1 MKHKIIACATLVF
14 FISAFVAQE
23 APVYASELEDLST
36 PETIGTQLINKDTAT
51 LPYAITGEALVSVI
65 MNMVDFDI
73 NGAMI
78 TFNRPTGQLV
88 VKNTPDNLS
97 KVEEILSEMRRS
109 LARQIAIEARIITVS
124 SDDIDAFGLQSFLGS
139 QSFSMSSDDKG
150 SVDIDNSVTYPDVMD
165 RDNTNY
171 YGQEFVLG
179 VLDKD
184 FSIALAIDAL
194 KSNYEVNTLSSPRL
208 TVFNNQRAHV
218 KAATITSYVSEV
230 DAEIEASSDNLYY
243 TVDTKVRQAPSG
255 TILDVTPTINND
267 GTITL
272 ALHPTFVTADLDSTV
287 DIESVS
293 SSASGGSSL
302 ASNTLTLPVFT
313 TQSVD
318 TTVVLP
324 DGGVAIVGGLIDE
337 VELLKNHYSP
347 IWGKVPLIGNLFK
360 NKNNRTLKSHLVVFV
375 KATAVTASP
384 TKDKK

>member
-1 MKHKIIACATLVF
+1 M
-14 FISAFVAQE
+14 SSFVMQSDH
-23 APVYASELEDLST
+23 VYASELEDLST
-36 PETIGTQLINKDTAT
+36 PETIGTQLVNKDTAAI
-51 LPYAITGEALVSVI
+51 PYVITGESLVSVI
-65 MNMVDFDI
+65 ANMVDFDI

-97 KVEEILSEMRRS
+97 KVEEILFEMRRS
-109 LARQIAIEARIITVS
+109 ISRQIAIEARIITVS

-139 QSFSMSSDDKG
+139 QSYSMTADDKG
-150 SVDIDNSVTYPDVMD
+150 SVDIDNITSYPDVMD

-171 YGQEFVLG
+171 YGQEFVFG
-179 VLDKD
+179 VLDKS
-184 FSIALAIDAL
+184 FSIGLAIDAL

-218 KAATITSYVSEV
+218 KVATITDYVSEV

-272 ALHPTFVTADLDSTV
+272 ALHPTFVTADLDTTV
-287 DIESVS
+287 DIESV
-293 SSASGGSSL
+293 ASGESGGTSL

-324 DGGVAIVGGLIDE
+324 DGGVAVIGGLIDE
-337 VELLKNHYSP
+337 VELLKDHYSP
-347 IWGKVPLIGNLFK
+347 IWGKFPLIGNLFK

-375 KATAVTASP
+375 KATAATATP
-384 TKDKK
+384 IKD